1 MKHGKKTLYSR
12 KIISLLAAVLSAL
25 LLSACG
31 GAKTEGDQQTA
42 EAAENAG
49 QQELPEEDADAPES
63 QTAQNGSGRP
73 ETEAAEADAAGTNA
87 AGTAGAAENAGD
99 ETAGDET
106 ASNSL
111 SAWLTE
117 EGYLDLDSL
126 HRINPDIYAWLDI
139 PGTDISFPILQSA
152 EDEYFYLS
160 HNESK
165 EADDGGCIYTE
176 YFNRKDFSDPN
187 TVIYG
192 RNVDGRFAL
201 LHQFQDRDFFDANR
215 TLNIY
220 LKDRVLR
227 YQIFAAYNYDDR
239 HLIKIY
245 DFWDKDIFSSYL
257 ETVFS
262 QRAMDAYVDDSAE
275 VTAED
280 KIITLSTGV
289 TGQDDRRY
297 LVQAVLVS

>member
-63 QTAQNGSGRP
+63 QTEQNGSGRP

-220 LKDRVLR
+220 LEDRVLR

>member
-63 QTAQNGSGRP
+63 QTEQNGSGRP

-192 RNVDGRFAL
+192 RNVDGRFAG
-201 LHQFQDRDFFDANR
+201 LHQFQGRDFFDANR

-220 LKDRVLR
+220 LEDRMLR

-257 ETVFS
+257 ETIFS
-262 QRAMDAYVDDSAE
+262 QRAMDAYVDDSVE

>member
-49 QQELPEEDADAPES
+49 QQELPEEDADVPES

-220 LKDRVLR
+220 LEDRVLR